1 VLVVGHTDSVP
12 IRSARFPSNWE
23 LSKARAESVRA
34 VLGQALGDPG
44 RVATDGRADTE
55 PVASNSDDAGRAL
68 NRRVELLLL
77 K

>member
-1 VLVVGHTDSVP
+1 MDAQSDS
-12 IRSARFPSNWE
+12 
-23 LSKARAESVRA
+23 RAAMPVRA
-34 VLGQALGDPG
+34 DVQPLLHRGGSKVRGDPG